1 MAVTTPV
8 SKSITSKDQEKYL
21 VAKLL
26 ERSFNK
32 LVMNAVCDNLPMREG
47 AGDTAYM
54 VRYKRMNVP
63 VESLTEGVTPDA
75 SMIDLDEV
83 TVQLD
88 QWGDY
93 LILTDVVQL
102 TTKHPLLQEARK
114 LLADNAARVLDREI
128 TLVMLAGTTI
138 QYFDG
143 SVASRPAIINSMIM
157 NNDVIGKV
165 NVTLSRAGASPM
177 GVNRE
182 DSKEDDSDNYN
193 KEMTYIAIC
202 GPEVKQDILRPNV
215 NFGTFIQN
223 NVYNQKGTGVTVG
236 AIGKWA
242 GCLWI
247 ETNFIPVFTL
257 FGNKTT
263 ASGTGAAPNSMTGVT
278 LTATT
283 GGSLTSATAYGYK
296 IVRRSKLRGFPEN
309 ISIAHTI
316 TPGGS
321 NTRLDF
327 AFDANY
333 YYDVYAGITPFG
345 DTDLKLVGVGYTNET
360 LHLDAITTSTTTAP
374 ANINATGAAD
384 DASAVHP
391 VFIVG
396 ENAMAWCG
404 FYKPRFLVS
413 PEGPTNTD
421 PLAQRRTI
429 GFKFYGK
436 AVIKNNDFMLRLELA
451 CSFPYTFA

>member
-1 MAVTTPV
+1 MAMVQ
-8 SKSITSKDQEKYL
+8 KSTTSKDQEKYL

-26 ERSFNK
+26 ERSYNK
-32 LVMNAVCDNLPMREG
+32 LVMNAVCDNLPMKEG

-63 VESLTEGVTPDA
+63 VETLTEGVTPDA
-75 SMIDLDEV
+75 SMIELEEV

-93 LILTDVVQL
+93 LILTDVVHL

-128 TLVMLAGTTI
+128 TLVMLAGTNI

-143 SVASRPAIINSMIM
+143 TVAARSSIIASNII
-157 NNDVIGKV
+157 NNDVVGKA
-165 NVTLSRAGASPM
+165 NVTLTRAGASPM

-182 DSKEDDSDNYN
+182 DSKENEGSNYN
-193 KEMTYIAIC
+193 GEMTYIAIV

-236 AIGKWA
+236 AIGKWC

-257 FGNKTT
+257 FGNKV
-263 ASGTGAAPNSMTGVT
+263 AAAVAGAAPNGLTGVT
-278 LTATT
+278 FSQGA
-283 GGSLTSATAYGYK
+283 GGSLANGTTYGWK

-309 ISIAHTI
+309 ISRYHT
-316 TPGGS
+316 TVNGQASGRF
-321 NTRLDF
+321 TF
-327 AFDANY
+327 VFDSNY
-333 YYDVYAGITPFG
+333 YYDVYFGITPFA
-345 DTDLKLVGVGYTNET
+345 DSDLKLAGAGLTGET
-360 LHLDAITTSTTTAP
+360 LNIDAVPTSTVTAP
-374 ANINATGAAD
+374 ANIAIADTAD

-413 PEGPTNTD
+413 PEGPTNVD
-421 PLAQRRTI
+421 PLAQRRTV

-436 AVIKNNDFMLRLELA
+436 SVIKNNDFMLRLELA
-451 CSFPYTFA
+451 SSFAYTFS

>member
-1 MAVTTPV
+1 MVAATVTKT
-8 SKSITSKDQEKYL
+8 TTTKDQEKYL

-26 ERSFNK
+26 ERSYNK
-32 LVMNAVCDNLPMREG
+32 LVMSSVCDNLPMREG

-63 VESLTEGVTPDA
+63 VEALTEGVTPDA
-75 SMIDLDEV
+75 STIELEEI

-93 LILTDVVQL
+93 MVLTDVVSL

-114 LLADNAARVLDREI
+114 LLADNAARVIDREI
-128 TLVMLAGTTI
+128 TIVMLAGTTI

-143 SVASRPAIINSMIM
+143 SIVTRAEVLNTHIM
-157 NNDVIGKV
+157 DNDVIGKAS
-165 NVTLSRAGASPM
+165 VTLARAGASPM
-177 GVNRE
+177 GVKRE
-182 DSKEDDSDNYN
+182 DSKENEGSNYN
-193 KEMTYIAIC
+193 GEMTYIAIV
-202 GPEVKQDILRPNV
+202 GPEVKQDILRPSV

-223 NVYNQKGTGVTVG
+223 NVYNQKGNGVTVG

-257 FGNKTT
+257 FGNKT
-263 ASGTGAAPNSMTGVT
+263 AAIATGVAPQGLTGVT
-278 LTATT
+278 LA
-283 GGSLTSATAYGYK
+283 TSAAGTLTPAHVHGIK

-309 ISIAHTI
+309 ISMCKTHTLAALQ
-316 TPGGS
+316 
-321 NTRLDF
+321 TRMTF
-327 AFDANY
+327 TFDDNY
-333 YYDVYAGITPFG
+333 YYDLYVSANGLT
-345 DTDLKLVGVGYTNET
+345 TDASLKLVGTGYHGESVNV
-360 LHLDAITTSTTTAP
+360 DSVPTSTITAP
-374 ANINATGAAD
+374 ANISVAGAGTDAD
-384 DASAVHP
+384 AVHP

-413 PEGPTNTD
+413 PEGPTTED

-429 GFKFYGK
+429 GFKFFGK
-436 AVIKNNDFMLRLELA
+436 AVIKNNDFMMRLELA
-451 CSFPYTFA
+451 SSFPYTFA

>member
-1 MAVTTPV
+1 MAMIQ
-8 SKSITSKDQEKYL
+8 KSTTSKDQEKYL

-26 ERSFNK
+26 ERSYNK

-47 AGDTAYM
+47 VGDVAYM

-63 VESLTEGVTPDA
+63 VETLTEGVTPDP
-75 SMIDLDEV
+75 SMIELEDIN
-83 TVQLD
+83 VQLD

-93 LILTDVVQL
+93 VILTDVVQL

-128 TLVMLAGTTI
+128 TIVMLAGTNI

-143 SVASRPAIINSMIM
+143 SVAARSSLISSNII
-157 NNDVIGKV
+157 NNDVVGKA
-165 NVTLSRAGASPM
+165 NVTLTRAGASPM

-182 DSKEDDSDNYN
+182 DSKENESSNYN
-193 KEMTYIAIC
+193 SEMTYIAIC

-223 NVYNQKGTGVTVG
+223 NVYNQKGSGVTVG
-236 AIGKWA
+236 AIGKWC

-257 FGNKTT
+257 FGNKT
-263 ASGTGAAPNSMTGVT
+263 AAIVAGVAPQGLTGVT
-278 LTATT
+278 FA
-283 GGSLTSATAYGYK
+283 TSAAGALTPAQTLGIK

-309 ISIAHTI
+309 ISMCKTHLLGALQ
-316 TPGGS
+316 
-321 NTRLDF
+321 TRMSF
-327 AFDANY
+327 TFDSNY
-333 YYDVYAGITPFG
+333 YYDLYVSANGLTA
-345 DTDLKLVGVGYTNET
+345 DSDLKLVGVGYTGET
-360 LHLDAITTSTTTAP
+360 VNVDAVPTSTTTAP
-374 ANINATGAAD
+374 ANIATTGTAD
-384 DASAVHP
+384 DPSAIHP

-404 FYKPRFLVS
+404 FYKPRFLIS
-413 PEGPTNTD
+413 PEGPTNVD
-421 PLAQRRTI
+421 PLAQRRTV

-451 CSFPYTFA
+451 SSFGYTFA

>member
-1 MAVTTPV
+1 MANVT
-8 SKSITSKDQEKYL
+8 KSITSKDQEKYL

-26 ERSFNK
+26 ERSYNK
-32 LVMNAVCDNLPMREG
+32 LVMNAVCDNIPVKEG
-47 AGDTAYM
+47 AGDTFYM

-63 VESLTEGVTPDA
+63 VESLTEGVTPDP
-75 SMIDLDEV
+75 SMIELDEV
-83 TVQLD
+83 TFGPD

-128 TLVMLAGTTI
+128 TIVMLAGTTI

-143 SVASRPAIINSMIM
+143 SVASRADIKASDIM

-165 NVTLSRAGASPM
+165 AVTLSRAGASPM

-182 DSKEDDSDNYN
+182 DSKEDESNNYN
-193 KEMTYIAIC
+193 KEMTYIAIV

-257 FGNKTT
+257 FGNKTAAIT
-263 ASGTGAAPNSMTGVT
+263 AGVAPQGLTGVT
-278 LTATT
+278 FA
-283 GGSLTSATAYGYK
+283 TSAAGTLTPTDVHGIK

-309 ISIAHTI
+309 ISMCKTHTL
-316 TPGGS
+316 GALQ
-321 NTRLDF
+321 TRMSF
-327 AFDANY
+327 TFDDNY
-333 YYDVYAGITPFG
+333 YYDLYISANGTTG
-345 DTDLKLVGVGYTNET
+345 DTDLKLVGIGYHGET
-360 LHLDAITTSTTTAP
+360 VNVDAVPTSTITAP
-374 ANINATGAAD
+374 ANINVTGAAD

-396 ENAMAWCG
+396 EDAMGWCG

-413 PEGPTNTD
+413 PEGATTVD

-451 CSFPYTFA
+451 SSFPYTFA

>member
-1 MAVTTPV
+1 MAMI
-8 SKSITSKDQEKYL
+8 SKSTTSVDQEKYL
-21 VAKLL
+21 VAKTL
-26 ERSFNK
+26 ERSYNK

-63 VESLTEGVTPDA
+63 VETLTEGVTPDP
-75 SMIDLDEV
+75 SMIELEDINV
-83 TVQLD
+83 VLD

-93 LILTDVVQL
+93 VILTDVVKL

-128 TLVMLAGTTI
+128 TIVMLAGTTI

-143 SVASRPAIINSMIM
+143 SVASRAAIINSNIM
-157 NNDVIGKV
+157 NNDVIGKA
-165 NVTLSRAGASPM
+165 NVTLSRAGASPI
-177 GVNRE
+177 GLNRE
-182 DSKEDDSDNYN
+182 DSKENESSNYN
-193 KEMTYIAIC
+193 GEMTYIAIV

-257 FGNKTT
+257 FGDKV
-263 ASGTGAAPNSMTGVT
+263 AAIAAGAAPGGLTGVT
-278 LTATT
+278 IAEGLAAGTLVPAST
-283 GGSLTSATAYGYK
+283 YGVK

-309 ISIAHTI
+309 ISMCKTFLMSALQTQLLF
-316 TPGGS
+316 T
-321 NTRLDF
+321 
-327 AFDANY
+327 FDDNY
-333 YYDVYAGITPFG
+333 YYDLYISAAGTTG
-345 DTDLKLVGVGYTNET
+345 DTDLKLVGTGYHGQVVTVNSVP
-360 LHLDAITTSTTTAP
+360 ASTTTAP
-374 ANINATGAAD
+374 ANINVTGAAD

-396 ENAMAWCG
+396 ENAVAWCG
-404 FYKPRFLVS
+404 FYKPRFLIS
-413 PEGPTNTD
+413 PEGPTTED

-451 CSFPYTFA
+451 SSFPYTFA